1 MIPKV
6 VANRR
11 DGKSSFRQ
19 LATYVTHGITQSGES
34 PAKHSWSN
42 LTQYITKDSVL
53 DALGEHVEK
62 TIGVEIGNV
71 SSLENAPAEMY
82 AVAQQAPRVK
92 EPVYHYILSWPEHER
107 PATQDIFAAARDT
120 LAALGMGDHQYIIA
134 IHANTDNLHA
144 HIEVNRVHPKTFRAF
159 DPYRDY
165 LTLHRAAREVEIRYG
180 WHHDN
185 GAFQVVAV
193 NGQKH
198 IVRNDDYV
206 DPDLAPVRAGAQ
218 RAEVWSGEQ
227 SLETWCK
234 GEPATDLRRV
244 LKNARTTGW
253 QDVHRALALHGLE
266 LREAGG
272 RGMQVVDVSHETLRK
287 GGRPLAVRASAAFR
301 FLKRNELETR
311 FGAFEP
317 RSPEPDVEPQ
327 RTYQRDPRKRL
338 ESRLARQALRDALHA
353 RFKLEEKIAREQ
365 QAIARQELIP
375 YQAEERERYAAL
387 REHHAQTRAAIRED
401 RSLTSAQR
409 QALYMGVKM
418 TMMGVREQLVEQIRQ
433 ERSERRELL
442 PPIPTWREWVEQQA
456 QLGDEAAISA
466 LRGMVYQDGR
476 DQKKKA
482 ARDAIDA
489 ETNAIMPAQPQ
500 DSDPHARRFGD
511 LVWRVAKNGRVTYRF
526 ASGEDAFH
534 DDGERVTF
542 SRQHVSDDA
551 LALSLQYSAQK
562 WEGGLRISGGDFA
575 FKARVVRIAVEQ
587 GIAVQN
593 IELRDLEQQIRAERE
608 GRQLVKSTARTAE
621 HAVPP
626 PLPSTGID
634 EPDIE
639 EVVRGLDPYAR
650 FSDADTRDGRYRG
663 AVVAV
668 NSRFV
673 AQSVGKHNHVL
684 HERSAFDNP
693 PEREQPVT
701 IQYQSGK
708 AVVQTLKTRPTGRGS
723 R

>member
-19 LATYVTHGITQSGES
+19 LAIYVTQGITQSGES
-34 PAKHSWSN
+34 PARYSWSN

-53 DALGEHVEK
+53 DALGDQVEK
-62 TIGVEIGNV
+62 TIGVETGNV

-82 AVAQQAPRVK
+82 AVAQQALRVK

-120 LAALGMGDHQYIIA
+120 LAALGMGEHQYIIA

-144 HIEVNRVHPKTFRAF
+144 HIEVNRVHPRTFRAF

-185 GAFQVVAV
+185 GAFNVVEV

-198 IVRNDDYV
+198 IVRNDSYV
-206 DPDLAPVRAGAQ
+206 DPELEPTRAGAQ

-244 LKNARTTGW
+244 LKDAKTTGW
-253 QDVHRALALHGLE
+253 QDVHRVLALHGLE

-272 RGMQVVDVSHETLRK
+272 RGMQVVDVGRGVPEE
-287 GGRPLAVRASAAFR
+287 GGRPRAVRASAAFR
-301 FLKRNELETR
+301 FLRRGELEAR
-311 FGAFEP
+311 FGAFEG
-317 RSPEPDVEPQ
+317 RLPELGVEPL
-327 RTYQRDPRKRL
+327 RTYQRDPHKRL
-338 ESRLARQALRDALHA
+338 ESRLARRALRDALHA
-353 RFKLEEKIAREQ
+353 RFKLEEKAAREV
-365 QAIARQELIP
+365 
-375 YQAEERERYAAL
+375 QAEARTQLMPFVTEDRERYAAL
-387 REHHAQTRAAIRED
+387 RERHAQTRAAIRED
-401 RSLTSAQR
+401 RSLTPAQKQ
-409 QALYMGVKM
+409 QAYMVSKL
-418 TMMGVREQLVEQIRQ
+418 TMVRVREQLVEQIRQ
-433 ERSERRELL
+433 ERSERRDLL

-482 ARDAIDA
+482 ARDVIDA
-489 ETNAIMPAQPQ
+489 ERNAILPAQPQ
-500 DSDPHARRFGD
+500 DSDPHARGFRD

-542 SRQHVSDDA
+542 GRQHVSDDA

-562 WEGGLRISGGDFA
+562 WPDGLRISGGDFA

-587 GIAVQN
+587 GIVVRN
-593 IELRDLEQQIRAERE
+593 IELRDLEQQIPAGRE
-608 GRQLVKSTARTAE
+608 GRQLRESRAQTAARA
-621 HAVPP
+621 APP

-639 EVVRGLDPYAR
+639 EVVRVLDPYAR
-650 FSDADTRDGRYRG
+650 FADADTRDGRYTG
-663 AVVAV
+663 PVVAV

-673 AQSVGKHNHVL
+673 AQSVGKHGHVL
-684 HERSAFDNP
+684 HARGAFDHP
-693 PEREQPVT
+693 PERGQPVT

-708 AVVQTLKTRPTGRGS
+708 AVVQTLKTRPTSRGS

>member
-19 LATYVTHGITQSGES
+19 LAAYVTQGITQSGES

-42 LTQYITKDSVL
+42 LTQYITKPSVL
-53 DALGEHVEK
+53 DALGEQVEK
-62 TIGVEIGNV
+62 TIGVETGNV

-144 HIEVNRVHPKTFRAF
+144 HVEVNRVHPKTFRAF
-159 DPYRDY
+159 DPSWDY
-165 LTLHRAAREVEIRYG
+165 LTLHRAAREAEIRYG

-185 GAFQVVAV
+185 GACVVV
-193 NGQKH
+193 ELNGQKH
-198 IVRNDDYV
+198 IVRSDNYV
-206 DPDLAPVRAGAQ
+206 DPDLNPTRAGAQ

-244 LKNARTTGW
+244 LKDARTTGW
-253 QDVHRALALHGLE
+253 QDIHRVLAAHGLE

-272 RGMQVVDVSHETLRK
+272 RGMQVVDVSHDAPEK
-287 GGRPLAVRASAAFR
+287 SGRPLAVRASAAFR
-301 FLKRNELETR
+301 FLKRAELEAR
-311 FGAFEP
+311 FGAFEA
-317 RSPEPDVEPQ
+317 RSSELDVVPQ
-327 RTYQRDPRKRL
+327 RTYQRDPHKRL
-338 ESRLARQALRDALHA
+338 ESRLARRALRDALHA
-353 RFKLEEKIAREQ
+353 RFKLEEKIAREE
-365 QAIARQELIP
+365 QAIARQALIP
-375 YQAEERERYAAL
+375 FQTEDRERYEAL
-387 REHHAQTRAAIRED
+387 RERHAQTRAEIRED
-401 RSLTSAQR
+401 GSLTLAQKQ
-409 QALYMGVKM
+409 QAYMVSKV
-418 TMMGVREQLVEQIRQ
+418 TMMRVREQLVEQIRQ
-433 ERSERRELL
+433 ERSERRDLL
-442 PPIPTWREWVEQQA
+442 PPIPTWREWVEGQA

-476 DQKKKA
+476 DQKKRA

-489 ETNAIMPAQPQ
+489 EANAILPAQPQ
-500 DSDPHARRFGD
+500 HSDPHARRFGE
-511 LVWRVAKNGRVTYRF
+511 LVWRVAKNGRVTYQF

-542 SRQHVSDDA
+542 GRQHVSDDA
-551 LALSLQYSAQK
+551 LALSLRYSAEK
-562 WEGGLRISGGDFA
+562 WQEGIRISGGDFA
-575 FKARVVRIAVEQ
+575 FKTRIVRMAVEQ

-608 GRQLVKSTARTAE
+608 GRRLLASNAQVVERVAPAPLLSAGIDDLDIEKIVRALDE
-621 HAVPP
+621 HAH
-626 PLPSTGID
+626 LSHANTQ
-634 EPDIE
+634 
-639 EVVRGLDPYAR
+639 A
-650 FSDADTRDGRYRG
+650 GRYRG
-663 AVVAV
+663 AIVAE
-668 NSRFV
+668 NTRFF
-673 AQSVGKHNHVL
+673 AQSVGKHGYVL
-684 HERSAFDNP
+684 HERGAFTDP
-693 PEREQPVT
+693 LERGQPVT
-701 IQYQSGK
+701 IQYQLGK
-708 AVVQTLKTRPTGRGS
+708 PAVQISQTRPAHRGS

>member
-19 LATYVTHGITQSGES
+19 LAAYVTHGITQSGES

-62 TIGVEIGNV
+62 TIGVETGNV

-165 LTLHRAAREVEIRYG
+165 LTLHRTAREVEIRYG

-206 DPDLAPVRAGAQ
+206 DPDLAPSRAGAQ

-244 LKNARTTGW
+244 LKDARTAGW
-253 QDVHRALALHGLE
+253 QDVHRVLALHGLE

-272 RGMQVVDVSHETLRK
+272 RGMQVVDVSHETPEK
-287 GGRPLAVRASAAFR
+287 GGRPLAIRASAAFR
-301 FLKRNELETR
+301 FLKRNELEER
-311 FGAFEP
+311 FGAFEA
-317 RSPEPDVEPQ
+317 RSPELEVEPQ
-327 RTYQRDPRKRL
+327 RTYQRDPHKRL
-338 ESRLARQALRDALHA
+338 ESRLARRALRDALHA
-353 RFKLEEKIAREQ
+353 RFQVEEKAARDL

-375 YQAEERERYAAL
+375 YQAEERDRYAAL
-387 REHHAQTRAAIRED
+387 REHHAQTRAVIRED
-401 RSLTSAQR
+401 RSLTPALR

-418 TMMGVREQLVEQIRQ
+418 TMMRAREQLVEQLRQ

-511 LVWRVAKNGRVTYRF
+511 LVWQVAKNGRVTYRF
-526 ASGEDAFH
+526 ASGEDAFN

-542 SRQHVSDDA
+542 GRQQVSDDA

-562 WEGGLRISGGDFA
+562 WQGGLRISGGDFA

-587 GIAVQN
+587 GIAIQN

-608 GRQLVKSTARTAE
+608 GHQLVKSTARTAE
-621 HAVPP
+621 DAVPP

-634 EPDIE
+634 EPHIE
-639 EVVRGLDPYAR
+639 EIVRGLDPYAR

-663 AVVAV
+663 PVVAV

-673 AQSVGKHNHVL
+673 AQSAGKHSYVL

-693 PEREQPVT
+693 PDRGQPVT

-708 AVVQTLKTRPTGRGS
+708 AVVQTLKTRPAGRGS